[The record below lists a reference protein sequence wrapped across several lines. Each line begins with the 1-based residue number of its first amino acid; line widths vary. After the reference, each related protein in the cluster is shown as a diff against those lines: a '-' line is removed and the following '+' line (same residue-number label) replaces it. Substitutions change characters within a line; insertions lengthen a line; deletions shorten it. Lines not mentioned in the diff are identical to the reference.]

1 MLLLFEM
8 AEVELNSFVV
18 KSSPLF
24 SPLNVTWFVSFDLVA
39 DEFDVFLSGVLLG
52 VVFVEGEE
60 DDDEYDRD
68 NESSSFFNWA

>member
-1 MLLLFEM
+1 
-8 AEVELNSFVV
+8 
-18 KSSPLF
+18 
-24 SPLNVTWFVSFDLVA
+24 VA

-68 NESSSFFNWA
+68 NESSSFFN